1 MFVVYID
8 KYFVEVMNYINVD
21 MDEILD
27 GLWVGVD
34 LGGSSGVCF
43 LFFEMICGFLE

>member
-34 LGGSSGVCF
+34 LEGSSGVCF
-43 LFFEMICGFLE
+43 LFLEMICGFLE

>member
-8 KYFVEVMNYINVD
+8 KYFVEVMSYINVD

-34 LGGSSGVCF
+34 LGGSGGVCF
-43 LFFEMICGFLE
+43 YFLRWYVVF